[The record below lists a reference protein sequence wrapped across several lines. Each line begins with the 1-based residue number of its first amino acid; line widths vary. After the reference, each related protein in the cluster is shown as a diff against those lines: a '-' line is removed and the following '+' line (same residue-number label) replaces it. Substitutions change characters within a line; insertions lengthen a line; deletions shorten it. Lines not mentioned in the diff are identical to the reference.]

1 MKNYKSNPILTLVLV
16 ICSFTINAQSRIT
29 HIDLNEHMI
38 TLPSYSEYVEE
49 KERISKK
56 HLDDFHDANTS
67 YKESEEIKHKHDSL
81 QEALT
86 NDFINELKEHLVK
99 VAKSKNIDY
108 LIVNPNY
115 VVNNI
120 DPNNLFN
127 YSKTNHKTIGHID
140 LDSYSRSLPI
150 YQSHLEE
157 MEVIQEDFQKVSSQI
172 DSIRNIETSD
182 YDNSERN
189 KLINIYDELEKKAE
203 LLYKKNEEVLNNYR
217 LKSFESAHSLANKN
231 GFTYIFDTDIF
242 NIIII
247 NGNNIQNGP
256 AKNQDIKIAYV
267 DENILFQNTTTITKK
282 YEQILENN
290 VIKEEGFGEYLI
302 DEKEFEKAREKL
314 FMNVR
319 SIIAQVGAQKGMDY
333 VFLVSN
339 EVVNDILA
347 IKGNDITK
355 EVQAEIENKF

>member
-1 MKNYKSNPILTLVLV
+1 MKINKLTQIISLL
-16 ICSFTINAQSRIT
+16 IAFSSFNANAQPNIA
-29 HIDLNEHMI
+29 HIDLNAYMI
-38 TLPSYSEYVEE
+38 TLPSYAEYIEE
-49 KERISKK
+49 EELISKK
-56 HLDDFHDANTS
+56 HLDDLHYANTS

-189 KLINIYDELEKKAE
+189 KLINIYDELEKKAV

-231 GFTYIFDTDIF
+231 GFTYIFDTDILD
-242 NIIII
+242 IIII

-267 DENILFQNTTTITKK
+267 NENILFQNTTTITKK
-282 YEQILENN
+282 YEQIVENN
-290 VIKEEGFGEYLI
+290 VIKVEEFDEYVI
-302 DEKEFEKAREKL
+302 NEKAREKL
-314 FMNVR
+314 FMDVR
-319 SIIAQVGAQKGMDY
+319 NIIEQFGTQKGMDY

-339 EVVNDILA
+339 EGINDILA
-347 IKGNDITK
+347 INGNDITK
-355 EVQAEIENKF
+355 EVQAEVENKY